1 MAQLAASIRVLYI
14 TAVQPQSGNGI
25 LSLQSRINI
34 GVLSRDFDVSVAV
47 VGPVNVE
54 GLHRLRVDL
63 GPARVTGAF
72 ERSGA
77 DRDCEKGLRRLT
89 QQRLGSTALCAR
101 LQTTIQRNADA
112 FDIVV
117 VDGLVA
123 WPYRPVE
130 VDVPVAFIP
139 CGQEYVD
146 ADPGTGEQAVSDLEE
161 SIVVDVCN
169 QADMVMIRPDLG
181 ALLSQRGVSMRRL
194 QYSFSHP
201 TGARPTLA
209 EVDFNLTDAKLG
221 FTGYLADQGNLAS
234 LNWFL
239 ENIWPVVQQ
248 VIPGVEF
255 HIVGAA
261 PSRELHEQL
270 AGKPDVTLHWSTDD
284 RQLLDERCRVVVE
297 PLLFENHV
305 DAKLVNTMARGIPA
319 VTTRH
324 ALRRAH
330 FKMRSGVVLADSRE
344 DMVLAIKRLMTDA
357 AAWKKAAREGMAA
370 AREQLPRFELAH
382 CLRRELR
389 RLHGLRR

>member
-1 MAQLAASIRVLYI
+1 MTESVAGIRVLYI
-14 TAVQPQSGNGI
+14 TAVQPQSGEGVV
-25 LSLQSRINI
+25 SLQSRINI

-47 VGPVNVE
+47 AGPVTVE

-63 GPARVTGAF
+63 GPSRVTGGF
-72 ERSGA
+72 EKSSA
-77 DRDCEKGLRRLT
+77 DRECEKGLRKSAKE
-89 QQRLGSTALCAR
+89 RLGSTLLCAR
-101 LQTTIQRNADA
+101 LQTTIQRNAGA
-112 FDIVV
+112 FDVV
-117 VDGLVA
+117 VIDSLVA
-123 WPYRPVE
+123 WPYRPV
-130 VDVPVAFIP
+130 DAGIPVAFIP
-139 CGQEYVD
+139 CGQEHVDLQSGKSEQSSSDIDDPYVID
-146 ADPGTGEQAVSDLEE
+146 
-161 SIVVDVCN
+161 ICN
-169 QADMVMIRPDLG
+169 QADMVLIRPELG
-181 ALLSQRGVSMRRL
+181 SLLSERGVSMRRL

-209 EVDFNLTDAKLG
+209 EVDFNLTDTKVG
-221 FTGYLADQGNLAS
+221 FTGYLADPGNLAS

-239 ENIWPVVQQ
+239 EEIWPVLQQ
-248 VIPGVEF
+248 VIPGIEF

-261 PSRELHEQL
+261 PSRDLHDKL
-270 AGKPDVTLHWSTDD
+270 AKLSGVTLHWSTDD

-344 DMVLAIKRLMTDA
+344 DMVVAIKRLMSHPA
-357 AAWKKAAREGMAA
+357 VWKQAAREGMAA

-389 RLHGLRR
+389 RLQRAG